1 MARTRCKKCG
11 KWGTDRCICSSK
23 KSKGVPTSA
32 DDKPERKKPV
42 TNKKTTKTTSL
53 ENAQK
58 NRRLELEVELAKV
71 QLMQSRMDMQR
82 KKKREE
88 KKEHKKKEAEKDK
101 QNARWYGNTR
111 WYTKWWSRPNNNRWW
126 QNQRRYP
133 TVEAKD
139 AFDAE
144 AEAELS
150 ACNDGMN

>member
-53 ENAQK
+53 EDAQK

-82 KKKREE
+82 KKKRE